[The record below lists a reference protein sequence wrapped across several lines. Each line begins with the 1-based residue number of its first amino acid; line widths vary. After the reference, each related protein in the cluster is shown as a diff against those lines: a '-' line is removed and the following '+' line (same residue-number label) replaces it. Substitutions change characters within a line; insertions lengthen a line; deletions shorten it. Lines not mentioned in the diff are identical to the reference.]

1 MTSKKESP
9 KSESEGKAQ
18 ETPKDT
24 THEPIDH
31 IEITHYKLRKSA
43 RGDFRQKAKDERK
56 KKFGKE

>member
-24 THEPIDH
+24 TKEIVDD
-31 IEITHYKLRKSA
+31 IELDSLKMRKSA
-43 RGDFRQKAKDERK
+43 RGNFRQKAKDERK